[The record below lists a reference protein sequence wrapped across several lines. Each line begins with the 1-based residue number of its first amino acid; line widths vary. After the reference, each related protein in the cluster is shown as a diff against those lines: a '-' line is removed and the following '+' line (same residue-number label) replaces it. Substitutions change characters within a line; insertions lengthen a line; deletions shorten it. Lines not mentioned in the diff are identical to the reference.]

1 MEQALTKAN
10 NKIDAVF
17 AANDNLAT
25 QTINAVEAAGIGP
38 IPVSGQD
45 ATAAGIQQIVLGNQ
59 TMTVYKPIQAEAD
72 VAAKAA
78 LALCAGE
85 DPTAIESDFDFESIG
100 IKAEDGKPSDTPT
113 GEGIVPY
120 LALTPIGVTVDNI
133 ADTVIKD
140 GFRTVDEI
148 CTGDAASTDWC
159 KENGG

>member
-1 MEQALTKAN
+1 
-10 NKIDAVF
+10 
-17 AANDNLAT
+17 
-25 QTINAVEAAGIGP
+25 
-38 IPVSGQD
+38 
-45 ATAAGIQQIVLGNQ
+45 
-59 TMTVYKPIQAEAD
+59 MTVYKPIQAEAD

-85 DPTAIESDFDFESIG
+85 DPTAIESDFDFASIG
-100 IKAEDGKPSDTPT
+100 IKAEDGKPSDSPT
-113 GEGIVPY
+113 GDGIVPY